1 MWNKAMDLLMPSPI
15 TAALNFD
22 IRKLRAPCPRRNI
35 MKYYNKA
42 RLLLAGAAF
51 VSFSGQALALDGNDV
66 VAKINNALSVQG
78 GTGLS
83 AEKVVTTGSDVTLTN
98 AKFTVA
104 AAKES
109 GFPLGTIVLKGVEED
124 NGSYLV
130 ETVTFEDVDIAQDGL
145 GFKASGLSISGLSVP
160 ADPTGNTI
168 DAVLLYNEAH
178 VGATT
183 ATFDGK
189 QAFSV
194 GEMVMTS
201 EVADDDS
208 AVNFDLKVKDIKG
221 DLSLVEDAKAKDA
234 LQQLGIKAL
243 DGSISMVGSW
253 ELEPGTLELEEY
265 AFDFANIGRLNL
277 AMSFSGYTLDFIKS
291 LNETTKA
298 MEANA
303 NKEEAQQAAGLA
315 MLGLMQRLTFNSM
328 EVRFEDAGITKRAL
342 DYAGKQQGT
351 TGEQMAQMLK
361 GMTPLMLAQYNVP
374 ELQNMLS
381 AAVNTYLDK
390 PGSFTVTAEPAE
402 GVPFPMIMG
411 AAMGAPN
418 TLPQVLG
425 VKVTAND

>member
-1 MWNKAMDLLMPSPI
+1 
-15 TAALNFD
+15 
-22 IRKLRAPCPRRNI
+22 
-35 MKYYNKA
+35 MKYYNNA

-66 VAKINNALSVQG
+66 LAKLNNALSAQG

-83 AEKVVTTGSDVTLTN
+83 AEKVVTSGSDVTLTN

-109 GFPLGTIVLKGVEED
+109 VPLGTIVLKGVEED
-124 NGSYLV
+124 NGSYHV
-130 ETVTFEDVDIAQDGL
+130 ETVTFDDVNITKDGV
-145 GFKASGLSISGLSVP
+145 GFTSSDLSISGLSVP

-168 DAVLLYNEAH
+168 DAVLLYDEAH
-178 VGATT
+178 VGSTT
-183 ATFDGK
+183 VTIDGK
-189 QAFSV
+189 QAFSI
-194 GEMVMTS
+194 GESTMTS
-201 EVADDDS
+201 EVADDES
-208 AVNFDLKVKDIKG
+208 ALDFDVKVKDIKG

-243 DGSISMVGSW
+243 DGSISMVGRW
-253 ELEPGTLELEEY
+253 ELEPGTLDLEEY

-328 EVRFEDAGITKRAL
+328 EIRFEDAGITKRAL

-374 ELQNMLS
+374 ELQNMLT